1 MNQSRAGRVARVA
14 EALDATGIQ
23 TAIRRLTANTA
34 TAVDAA
40 LALNCEVGAI
50 AKSLVFR
57 GVSDDGA
64 VLAILSGAR
73 RVSLQK
79 LSQAVGGSVSKAN
92 AAFVKE
98 KTGFEIGGVP
108 PIGHNDSLRIFMDD
122 EIRRFE
128 IVLGGGRFGLCRFFP

>member
-1 MNQSRAGRVARVA
+1 MQPYSNG
-14 EALDATGIQ
+14 
-23 TAIRRLTANTA
+23 NTA
-34 TAVDAA
+34 ANRQYRDSRRCGV
-40 LALNCEVGAI
+40 ALNCEVGAI

-98 KTGFEIGGVP
+98 KTVLK
-108 PIGHNDSLRIFMDD
+108 SAAS
-122 EIRRFE
+122 RR
-128 IVLGGGRFGLCRFFP
+128 